1 MADIERKGKKKSKSK
16 RQWMK
21 EKLKKRKYQ
30 MKRGLKCGS
39 CFRTLKRLSL
49 SMPTNLSFYI

>member
-1 MADIERKGKKKSKSK
+1 M
-16 RQWMK
+16 QWMK

-39 CFRTLKRLSL
+39 FFQDIKKIKPKYANQFKFLYFSFILSL
-49 SMPTNLSFYI
+49 KN